1 MDIKSNKFEVLT
13 LSNDYEGVKIG
24 LEIHCQL
31 TALNTKMFCNCSSDY
46 RGNSP
51 NTLLCTVCTGLPGSL
66 PVLNKRALE
75 AAIKIGLALNC
86 KISSNS
92 NFFRKNYF
100 YPDSPKN
107 YQITQYDKA
116 GGIAIANNGHVE
128 TNLGGVRITRIQME
142 EDPGKLQYEGSITTS
157 SNTLIDYNR
166 AGISLVEIVTEPDI
180 VSPKHA
186 REFLNTIQSIVE
198 TIGECDSKLD
208 GSMRADANVSIS
220 DGRRVEVKN
229 ITSFKEVERALNFEI
244 TRQKTIQAASKM
256 ETRHWDDVRRVTV
269 TLRVKE
275 GEEGYRYFPDPDLPP
290 MVISDDYVD
299 EIRKSLPELPEMRL
313 KRFTEEIKLSE
324 EIARI
329 MIRNKIVADYFEE
342 TLSYDFNPKLLSGWI
357 ATDIMGYLNR
367 NNMEFTD
374 LPINAKVLASLSKS
388 VSDSKVNDSTA
399 KAILLKSLSSG
410 DAIEDLLK
418 SELADSVSSDDLPDI
433 IEKVISDNPKA
444 LEDAKNDPQAIHFLI
459 GQVMKATRGRA
470 NHSKVKELIEKQLN

>member
-1 MDIKSNKFEVLT
+1 MNKFEVLRM
-13 LSNDYEGVKIG
+13 SNVSNGVKIG

-46 RGNSP
+46 RGKSP
-51 NTLLCTVCTGLPGSL
+51 NTLLCAVCTGLPGAL

-75 AAIKIGLALNC
+75 SAIKIGLALNC

-116 GGIAIANNGHVE
+116 GGIAIANDGTVE
-128 TNLGGVRITRIQME
+128 TNLGKVRITRIQME

-198 TIGECDSKLD
+198 TIGECNSKLD

-220 DGRRVEVKN
+220 KGRRVEIKN
-229 ITSFKEVERALNFEI
+229 ISSFKEVERALNFEI

-275 GEEGYRYFPDPDLPP
+275 DEEGYRYFPDPDLPP
-290 MVISDDYVD
+290 MIISNDYID
-299 EIRKSLPELPEMRL
+299 ELRESLPELPD
-313 KRFTEEIKLSE
+313 KRFQRFTNDIKLSE
-324 EIARI
+324 EITRI
-329 MIRNKIVADYFEE
+329 LIRNKIVADYFEE
-342 TLSYDFNPKLLSGWI
+342 TLSYEFNPKLISGWI

-367 NNMEFTD
+367 NNIKFVD
-374 LPINAKVLASLSKS
+374 LPIKAKTLASLSKS
-388 VSDSKVNDSTA
+388 VSDSKINDSTA
-399 KAILLKSLSSG
+399 KAILLESLSSG
-410 DAIEDLLK
+410 VTIEDLLK
-418 SELADSVSSDDLPDI
+418 SEIDNSVSSDDLPTI
-433 IEKVISDNPKA
+433 IDQVLNDNSKA

-459 GQVMKATRGRA
+459 GQVMKATKGRA
-470 NHSKVKELIEKQLN
+470 NHEDVKNLIEKKLSE

>member
-1 MDIKSNKFEVLT
+1 MNKFEVLRM
-13 LSNDYEGVKIG
+13 SNVSIGVKIG

-46 RGNSP
+46 RGKSP
-51 NTLLCTVCTGLPGSL
+51 NTLLCAVCTGLPGAL

-116 GGIAIANNGHVE
+116 GGIAIANDGTVE
-128 TNLGGVRITRIQME
+128 TNLGKVRITRIQME

-198 TIGECDSKLD
+198 TIGECNSKLD

-220 DGRRVEVKN
+220 KGRRVEIKN
-229 ITSFKEVERALNFEI
+229 ISSFKEVERALNFEI

-275 GEEGYRYFPDPDLPP
+275 DEEGYRYFPDPDLPP
-290 MVISDDYVD
+290 MIISNDYID
-299 EIRKSLPELPEMRL
+299 ELRESLPELPD
-313 KRFTEEIKLSE
+313 KRFQRFINDIKLSE
-324 EIARI
+324 EITRI
-329 MIRNKIVADYFEE
+329 LIRNKIVADYFEE
-342 TLSYDFNPKLLSGWI
+342 TLSYEFNPKLISGWI

-367 NNMEFTD
+367 NNIKFVD
-374 LPINAKVLASLSKS
+374 LPIKAKTLASLSKS
-388 VSDSKVNDSTA
+388 VSDSKINDSTA
-399 KAILLKSLSSG
+399 KAILLESLSSG
-410 DAIEDLLK
+410 VTIEDLLK
-418 SELADSVSSDDLPDI
+418 SEIDNSVSSDDLPTI
-433 IEKVISDNPKA
+433 IDQVLNDNSKA

-459 GQVMKATRGRA
+459 GQVMKATKGRA
-470 NHSKVKELIEKQLN
+470 NHEDVKNLIEKKLFE

>member
-1 MDIKSNKFEVLT
+1 
-13 LSNDYEGVKIG
+13 LSSSTDGVKIG

-31 TALNTKMFCNCSSDY
+31 TSLNTKMFCNCSADY
-46 RGNSP
+46 RGKPP
-51 NTLLCTVCTGLPGSL
+51 NTLLCTVCAGLPGSL

-75 AAIKIGLALNC
+75 AAIKIGLAINC
-86 KISSNS
+86 KISNKS

-116 GGIAIANNGHVE
+116 GGIAIANEGYVE

-166 AGISLVEIVTEPDI
+166 AGISLVEIVTEPDL

-198 TIGECDSKLD
+198 AIGECDSKLD

-220 DGRRVEVKN
+220 NGRRVEVKN
-229 ITSFKEVERALNFEI
+229 ISSFKEVERALNFEI

-275 GEEGYRYFPDPDLPP
+275 DEEGYRYFPDPDLPP
-290 MVISDDYVD
+290 MDISNDYI
-299 EIRKSLPELPEMRL
+299 EQLKNLLPELPE
-313 KRFTEEIKLSE
+313 KRFIRFTNDIKLPG

-329 MIRNKIVADYFEE
+329 LIKNKVVADYFEE
-342 TLSYDFNPKLLSGWI
+342 SLKYENNPKLISSWI
-357 ATDIMGYLNR
+357 TTDIMGYLNR
-367 NNMEFTD
+367 NNINFID
-374 LPINAKVLASLSKS
+374 LSIDAKSLATLAKS
-388 VSDSKVNDSTA
+388 VSDSQINEYTA
-399 KAILLKSLSSG
+399 KSILLKSISSN
-410 DAIEDLLK
+410 DHIDDLLK
-418 SELADSVSSDDLPDI
+418 SEINNSVTFENLLEI
-433 IEKVISDNPKA
+433 IEKVLNDNSKA
-444 LEDAKNDPQAIHFLI
+444 VADVKNDPQAIHFLI
-459 GQVMKATRGRA
+459 GQVMKATHGRA
-470 NHSKVKELIEKQLN
+470 DHSKVKELIEKQLK

>member
-1 MDIKSNKFEVLT
+1 MNKFEVLRM
-13 LSNDYEGVKIG
+13 SNVSNGVKIG

-46 RGNSP
+46 RGKSP
-51 NTLLCTVCTGLPGSL
+51 NTLLCAVCTGLPGAL

-75 AAIKIGLALNC
+75 SAIKIGLALNC

-116 GGIAIANNGHVE
+116 GGIAIANDGTVE
-128 TNLGGVRITRIQME
+128 TNLGKVRITRIQME

-220 DGRRVEVKN
+220 KGRRVEIKN
-229 ITSFKEVERALNFEI
+229 ISSFKEVERALNFEI

-275 GEEGYRYFPDPDLPP
+275 DEEGYRYFPDPDLPP
-290 MVISDDYVD
+290 MIISNDYID
-299 EIRKSLPELPEMRL
+299 ELRESLPELPD
-313 KRFTEEIKLSE
+313 KRFQRFTNDIKLSE
-324 EIARI
+324 EITRI
-329 MIRNKIVADYFEE
+329 LIRNKIVADYFEE
-342 TLSYDFNPKLLSGWI
+342 TLSYEFNPKLISGWI

-367 NNMEFTD
+367 NNIKFVD
-374 LPINAKVLASLSKS
+374 LPIKAKTLASLSKS
-388 VSDSKVNDSTA
+388 VSDSKINDSTA
-399 KAILLKSLSSG
+399 KAILLESLSSG
-410 DAIEDLLK
+410 VTIEDLLK
-418 SELADSVSSDDLPDI
+418 SEIDNSVSSDDLPTI
-433 IEKVISDNPKA
+433 IDQVLNDNSKA

-459 GQVMKATRGRA
+459 GQVMKATKGRA
-470 NHSKVKELIEKQLN
+470 NHEDVKNLIEKKLSE

>member
-1 MDIKSNKFEVLT
+1 MNKFEVLRM
-13 LSNDYEGVKIG
+13 SNVFNGVKIG

-46 RGNSP
+46 RGKSP
-51 NTLLCTVCTGLPGSL
+51 NTLLCTVCTGLPGAL

-75 AAIKIGLALNC
+75 SAIKIGLALNC

-116 GGIAIANNGHVE
+116 GGIAIANDGTVE
-128 TNLGGVRITRIQME
+128 TNLGKVRITRIQRE

-220 DGRRVEVKN
+220 KGRRVEIKN
-229 ITSFKEVERALNFEI
+229 ISSFKEVERALNFEI
-244 TRQKTIQAASKM
+244 TRQKTIQAASEM

-275 GEEGYRYFPDPDLPP
+275 DEAGYRYFPDPDLPP
-290 MVISDDYVD
+290 MIISNDYID
-299 EIRKSLPELPEMRL
+299 ELRESLPELPD
-313 KRFTEEIKLSE
+313 KRFQRFINDIKLSE
-324 EIARI
+324 EITRI
-329 MIRNKIVADYFEE
+329 LIRNKIVADYFEE
-342 TLSYDFNPKLLSGWI
+342 TLSYEFNPKLISGWI

-367 NNMEFTD
+367 NNIKFVD
-374 LPINAKVLASLSKS
+374 LPIKAKTLASLSKS
-388 VSDSKVNDSTA
+388 VSNSKINDSTA
-399 KAILLKSLSSG
+399 KAILLESLSSG
-410 DAIEDLLK
+410 VTIEDLLK
-418 SELADSVSSDDLPDI
+418 SEIDNSVSSDDLPTI
-433 IEKVISDNPKA
+433 IDQVLNDNSKA

-459 GQVMKATRGRA
+459 GQVMKATKGRA
-470 NHSKVKELIEKQLN
+470 NHEDVKNLIEKKLFE

>member
-1 MDIKSNKFEVLT
+1 MP
-13 LSNDYEGVKIG
+13 
-24 LEIHCQL
+24 
-31 TALNTKMFCNCSSDY
+31 
-46 RGNSP
+46 P
-51 NTLLCTVCTGLPGSL
+51 NTLLCNICAGLPGSL

-75 AAIKIGLALNC
+75 AAIKIGLAINC
-86 KISSNS
+86 KISNKS

-116 GGIAIANNGHVE
+116 GGIAIANEGYVE

-208 GSMRADANVSIS
+208 GSMRADANVSIT

-229 ITSFKEVERALNFEI
+229 ISSFKEVERALNFEI

-275 GEEGYRYFPDPDLPP
+275 DEEGYRYFPDPDLPP
-290 MVISDDYVD
+290 MDISDDYI
-299 EIRKSLPELPEMRL
+299 EQLKNSLPELPE
-313 KRFTEEIKLSE
+313 KRFIRFTNDIKLPG

-329 MIRNKIVADYFEE
+329 LIKNKVVADYFEE
-342 TLSYDFNPKLLSGWI
+342 SLKYENNPKLISSWI

-367 NNMEFTD
+367 SNIDFKD
-374 LPINAKVLASLSKS
+374 LSIDAKSLAILAKS
-388 VSDSKVNDSTA
+388 VSDSQINQYTA
-399 KAILLKSLSSG
+399 KSILLKSISSNNHI
-410 DAIEDLLK
+410 DDLLK
-418 SELADSVSSDDLPDI
+418 SEIGNSGTSENLLEI
-433 IEKVISDNPKA
+433 IEKVLNDNSKA
-444 LEDAKNDPQAIHFLI
+444 VADVKNDPPAIHFLI
-459 GQVMKATRGRA
+459 GQVMKATHGRA
-470 NHSKVKELIEKQLN
+470 DHSKVKELIEKQLK

>member
-1 MDIKSNKFEVLT
+1 MSNV
-13 LSNDYEGVKIG
+13 SIGVKIG

-46 RGNSP
+46 RGKSP
-51 NTLLCTVCTGLPGSL
+51 NTLLCAVCTGLPGAL

-116 GGIAIANNGHVE
+116 GGIAIANDGTVE
-128 TNLGGVRITRIQME
+128 TNLGKVRITRIQME

-220 DGRRVEVKN
+220 KGRRVEIKN
-229 ITSFKEVERALNFEI
+229 ISSFKEVERALNFEI

-275 GEEGYRYFPDPDLPP
+275 DEEGYRYFPDPDLPP
-290 MVISDDYVD
+290 MIISNDYID
-299 EIRKSLPELPEMRL
+299 ELRESLPELPD
-313 KRFTEEIKLSE
+313 KRFQRFINDIKLSE
-324 EIARI
+324 EITRI
-329 MIRNKIVADYFEE
+329 LIRNKIVADYFEE
-342 TLSYDFNPKLLSGWI
+342 TLSYEFNPKLISGWI

-367 NNMEFTD
+367 NNIKFVD
-374 LPINAKVLASLSKS
+374 LPIKAKTLASLSKS
-388 VSDSKVNDSTA
+388 VSDSKINDSTA
-399 KAILLKSLSSG
+399 KAILLESLSSG
-410 DAIEDLLK
+410 VTIEDLLK
-418 SELADSVSSDDLPDI
+418 SEIDNSVSSDDLPTI
-433 IEKVISDNPKA
+433 IDQVLNDNSKA

-459 GQVMKATRGRA
+459 GQVMKATKGRA
-470 NHSKVKELIEKQLN
+470 NHEDVKNLIEKKLFE

>member
-1 MDIKSNKFEVLT
+1 MSSSTD
-13 LSNDYEGVKIG
+13 GVKIG

-31 TALNTKMFCNCSSDY
+31 TSLNTKMFCNCSADY
-46 RGNSP
+46 RGKPP
-51 NTLLCTVCTGLPGSL
+51 NTLLCTVCAGLPGSL

-75 AAIKIGLALNC
+75 AAIKIGLAINC
-86 KISSNS
+86 KISNKS

-116 GGIAIANNGHVE
+116 GGIAIANEGYVE

-166 AGISLVEIVTEPDI
+166 AGISLVEIVTEPDL

-198 TIGECDSKLD
+198 AIGECDSKLD

-220 DGRRVEVKN
+220 NGRRVEVKN
-229 ITSFKEVERALNFEI
+229 ISSFKEVERALNFEI

-275 GEEGYRYFPDPDLPP
+275 DEEGYRYFPDPDLPP
-290 MVISDDYVD
+290 MDISNDYI
-299 EIRKSLPELPEMRL
+299 EQLKNLLPELPE
-313 KRFTEEIKLSE
+313 KRFIRFTNDIKLPG

-329 MIRNKIVADYFEE
+329 LIKNKVVADYFEE
-342 TLSYDFNPKLLSGWI
+342 SLKYENNPKLISSWI
-357 ATDIMGYLNR
+357 TTDMMGYLNR
-367 NNMEFTD
+367 NNINFTD
-374 LPINAKVLASLSKS
+374 LSIDAKSLATLAKS
-388 VSDSKVNDSTA
+388 VSDSQINEYTA
-399 KAILLKSLSSG
+399 KSILLKSISSNNHI
-410 DAIEDLLK
+410 DDLLK
-418 SELADSVSSDDLPDI
+418 SEISNSGTSENLLEI
-433 IEKVISDNPKA
+433 IEKVLNDNSKA
-444 LEDAKNDPQAIHFLI
+444 VADVKNDPQAIHFLI
-459 GQVMKATRGRA
+459 GQVMKATHGRA
-470 NHSKVKELIEKQLN
+470 DHSKVKELIEKQLK

>member
-1 MDIKSNKFEVLT
+1 MSSSID
-13 LSNDYEGVKIG
+13 GVKIG

-31 TALNTKMFCNCSSDY
+31 TSLNTKMFCNCSADY
-46 RGNSP
+46 RGKPP
-51 NTLLCTVCTGLPGSL
+51 NTLLCTVCAGLPGSL

-75 AAIKIGLALNC
+75 AAIKIGLAINC
-86 KISSNS
+86 KISNKS

-116 GGIAIANNGHVE
+116 GGIAIANEGYVE

-142 EDPGKLQYEGSITTS
+142 EDPGKIQYEGSITTS

-166 AGISLVEIVTEPDI
+166 AGISLVEIVTEPDL

-198 TIGECDSKLD
+198 AIGECDSKLD

-220 DGRRVEVKN
+220 NGRRVEVKN
-229 ITSFKEVERALNFEI
+229 ISSFKEVERALNFEI

-275 GEEGYRYFPDPDLPP
+275 DEEGYRYFPDPDLPP
-290 MVISDDYVD
+290 MDISNDYI
-299 EIRKSLPELPEMRL
+299 EQLKNLLPELPE
-313 KRFTEEIKLSE
+313 KRFIRFTNDIKLPG

-329 MIRNKIVADYFEE
+329 LIKNKVVADYFEE
-342 TLSYDFNPKLLSGWI
+342 SLKYENNPKLISSWI
-357 ATDIMGYLNR
+357 TTDIMGYLNR
-367 NNMEFTD
+367 NNINFID
-374 LPINAKVLASLSKS
+374 LSIDAKSLATLAKS
-388 VSDSKVNDSTA
+388 VSDSQINEYTA
-399 KAILLKSLSSG
+399 KSILLKSISSN
-410 DAIEDLLK
+410 DHIDDLLK
-418 SELADSVSSDDLPDI
+418 SEISNSVTFENLLEI
-433 IEKVISDNPKA
+433 IEKVLNDNSKA
-444 LEDAKNDPQAIHFLI
+444 VADVKNDPQAIHFLI
-459 GQVMKATRGRA
+459 GQVMKATHGRA
-470 NHSKVKELIEKQLN
+470 DHSKVKELIEKQLK

>member
-1 MDIKSNKFEVLT
+1 MSSSTD
-13 LSNDYEGVKIG
+13 GVKIG

-31 TALNTKMFCNCSSDY
+31 TSLNTKMFCNCSADY
-46 RGNSP
+46 RGKPP
-51 NTLLCTVCTGLPGSL
+51 NTLLCTVCAGLPGSL

-75 AAIKIGLALNC
+75 AAIKIGLAINC
-86 KISSNS
+86 KISNKS

-116 GGIAIANNGHVE
+116 GGIAIANEGYVE

-166 AGISLVEIVTEPDI
+166 AGISLVEIVTEPDL

-198 TIGECDSKLD
+198 AIGECDSKLD

-220 DGRRVEVKN
+220 NGRRVEVKN
-229 ITSFKEVERALNFEI
+229 ISSFKEVERALNFEI

-275 GEEGYRYFPDPDLPP
+275 DEEGYRYFPDPDLPP
-290 MVISDDYVD
+290 MDISNDYI
-299 EIRKSLPELPEMRL
+299 EQLKNLLPELPE
-313 KRFTEEIKLSE
+313 KRFIRFTNDIKLPG

-329 MIRNKIVADYFEE
+329 LIKNKVVADYFEE
-342 TLSYDFNPKLLSGWI
+342 SLKYENNPKLISSWI
-357 ATDIMGYLNR
+357 TTDIMGYLNR
-367 NNMEFTD
+367 NNINFID
-374 LPINAKVLASLSKS
+374 LSIDAKSLATLAKS
-388 VSDSKVNDSTA
+388 VSDSQINEYTA
-399 KAILLKSLSSG
+399 KSILLKSISSN
-410 DAIEDLLK
+410 DHIDDLLK
-418 SELADSVSSDDLPDI
+418 SEISNSVTFENLLEI
-433 IEKVISDNPKA
+433 IEKVLNDNSKA
-444 LEDAKNDPQAIHFLI
+444 VADVKNDPQAIHFLI
-459 GQVMKATRGRA
+459 GQVMKATHGRA
-470 NHSKVKELIEKQLN
+470 DHSKVKELVEKQLK

>member
-1 MDIKSNKFEVLT
+1 MSSSID
-13 LSNDYEGVKIG
+13 GVKIG

-31 TALNTKMFCNCSSDY
+31 TSLNTKMFCNCSADY
-46 RGNSP
+46 RGKPP
-51 NTLLCTVCTGLPGSL
+51 NTLLCTVCAGLPGSL

-75 AAIKIGLALNC
+75 AAIKIGLAINC
-86 KISSNS
+86 KISNKS

-116 GGIAIANNGHVE
+116 GGIAIANEGYVE

-166 AGISLVEIVTEPDI
+166 AGISLVDIVTEPDL

-198 TIGECDSKLD
+198 AIGECDSKLD

-220 DGRRVEVKN
+220 NGRRVEVKN
-229 ITSFKEVERALNFEI
+229 ISSFKEVERALNFEI

-275 GEEGYRYFPDPDLPP
+275 DEEGYRYFPDPDLPP
-290 MVISDDYVD
+290 MDISNDYI
-299 EIRKSLPELPEMRL
+299 EQLKNLLPELPE
-313 KRFTEEIKLSE
+313 KRFIRFTNDIKLPG

-329 MIRNKIVADYFEE
+329 LIKNKVVADYFEE
-342 TLSYDFNPKLLSGWI
+342 SLKYENNPKLISSWI
-357 ATDIMGYLNR
+357 TTDIMGYLNR
-367 NNMEFTD
+367 NNINFID
-374 LPINAKVLASLSKS
+374 LSIDAKSLATLAKS
-388 VSDSKVNDSTA
+388 VSDSQINEYTA
-399 KAILLKSLSSG
+399 KSILLKSISSN
-410 DAIEDLLK
+410 DHIDDLLK
-418 SELADSVSSDDLPDI
+418 SEISNSVTFENLLEI
-433 IEKVISDNPKA
+433 IEKVLNDNSKA
-444 LEDAKNDPQAIHFLI
+444 VADVKNDPQAIHFLI
-459 GQVMKATRGRA
+459 GQVMKATHGRA
-470 NHSKVKELIEKQLN
+470 DHSKVKELIEKQLK

>member
-1 MDIKSNKFEVLT
+1 MSSSTD
-13 LSNDYEGVKIG
+13 GVKIG

-31 TALNTKMFCNCSSDY
+31 TSLNTKMFCNCSADY
-46 RGNSP
+46 RGKPP
-51 NTLLCTVCTGLPGSL
+51 NTLLCNVCAGLPGSL

-75 AAIKIGLALNC
+75 AAIKIGLAINC
-86 KISSNS
+86 KISNKS

-116 GGIAIANNGHVE
+116 GGIAIANEGYVE

-198 TIGECDSKLD
+198 AIGECDSKLD

-220 DGRRVEVKN
+220 NGRRVEVKN
-229 ITSFKEVERALNFEI
+229 ISSFKEVERALNFEI

-275 GEEGYRYFPDPDLPP
+275 DEEGYRYFPDPDLPP
-290 MVISDDYVD
+290 MDISNDYI
-299 EIRKSLPELPEMRL
+299 EQLKNSLPELPE
-313 KRFTEEIKLSE
+313 KRFIRFTNDIKLPG

-329 MIRNKIVADYFEE
+329 LIKNKVVADYFEE
-342 TLSYDFNPKLLSGWI
+342 SLKYENNPKLISSWI

-367 NNMEFTD
+367 NNINFID
-374 LPINAKVLASLSKS
+374 LSIDAKSLATLAKS
-388 VSDSKVNDSTA
+388 VSDSQINEYTA
-399 KAILLKSLSSG
+399 KSILLKSISSNEHI
-410 DAIEDLLK
+410 DDLLK
-418 SELADSVSSDDLPDI
+418 SEISHSVTSENLLEI
-433 IEKVISDNPKA
+433 IEKVLNDNSKA
-444 LEDAKNDPQAIHFLI
+444 VADVKNDPQAIHFLI
-459 GQVMKATRGRA
+459 GQVMKATHGRA
-470 NHSKVKELIEKQLN
+470 DHSKVKELIEKQLK

>member
-1 MDIKSNKFEVLT
+1 MSNV
-13 LSNDYEGVKIG
+13 SIGVKIG

-46 RGNSP
+46 RGKSP
-51 NTLLCTVCTGLPGSL
+51 NTLLCAVCTGLPGAL

-75 AAIKIGLALNC
+75 SAIKIGLALNC

-116 GGIAIANNGHVE
+116 GGIAIANDGTVE
-128 TNLGGVRITRIQME
+128 TNLGKVRITRIQME

-220 DGRRVEVKN
+220 KGRRVEIKN
-229 ITSFKEVERALNFEI
+229 ISSFKEVERALNFEI

-275 GEEGYRYFPDPDLPP
+275 DEEGYRYFPDPDIPP
-290 MVISDDYVD
+290 MIIYID
-299 EIRKSLPELPEMRL
+299 ELRESLPELPD
-313 KRFTEEIKLSE
+313 KRFQRFINDIKLSE
-324 EIARI
+324 EITRI
-329 MIRNKIVADYFEE
+329 LIRNKIVADYFEE
-342 TLSYDFNPKLLSGWI
+342 TLSYEFNPKLISGWI

-367 NNMEFTD
+367 NNIKFVD
-374 LPINAKVLASLSKS
+374 LPIKAKTLASLSKS
-388 VSDSKVNDSTA
+388 VSNSKINDSTA
-399 KAILLKSLSSG
+399 KAILLESLSSG
-410 DAIEDLLK
+410 VTIEDLLK
-418 SELADSVSSDDLPDI
+418 SEIDNSVSSDDLPTI
-433 IEKVISDNPKA
+433 IDQVLNDNSKA

-459 GQVMKATRGRA
+459 GQVMKATKGRA
-470 NHSKVKELIEKQLN
+470 NHEDVKNLIEKKLFE

>member
-1 MDIKSNKFEVLT
+1 MNKFEVLRM
-13 LSNDYEGVKIG
+13 SNVSIGVKIG

-46 RGNSP
+46 RGKSP
-51 NTLLCTVCTGLPGSL
+51 NTLLCAVCTGLPGAL

-116 GGIAIANNGHVE
+116 GGIAIANGGTVE
-128 TNLGGVRITRIQME
+128 TNLGKVRITRIQME

-220 DGRRVEVKN
+220 KGRRVEIKN
-229 ITSFKEVERALNFEI
+229 ISSFKEVERALNFEI

-275 GEEGYRYFPDPDLPP
+275 DEEGYRYFPDPDLPP
-290 MVISDDYVD
+290 MIISNDYID
-299 EIRKSLPELPEMRL
+299 ELRESLPELPD
-313 KRFTEEIKLSE
+313 KRFQRFINDIKLSE
-324 EIARI
+324 EITRI
-329 MIRNKIVADYFEE
+329 LIRNKIVADYFEE
-342 TLSYDFNPKLLSGWI
+342 TLSYEFNPKLISGWI

-367 NNMEFTD
+367 NNIKFVD
-374 LPINAKVLASLSKS
+374 LPIKAKTLASLSKS
-388 VSDSKVNDSTA
+388 VSDSKINDSTA
-399 KAILLKSLSSG
+399 KAILLESLSSG
-410 DAIEDLLK
+410 VTIEDLLK
-418 SELADSVSSDDLPDI
+418 SEIDNSVSSDDLPTI
-433 IEKVISDNPKA
+433 IDQVLNDNSKA

-459 GQVMKATRGRA
+459 GQVMKATKGRA
-470 NHSKVKELIEKQLN
+470 NHEDVKNLIEKKLFE

>member
-1 MDIKSNKFEVLT
+1 MSSSTD
-13 LSNDYEGVKIG
+13 GVKIG

-31 TALNTKMFCNCSSDY
+31 TSLNTKMFCNCSADY
-46 RGNSP
+46 RGKPP
-51 NTLLCTVCTGLPGSL
+51 NTLLCTVCAGLPGSL

-75 AAIKIGLALNC
+75 AAIKIGLAINC
-86 KISSNS
+86 KISNKS

-116 GGIAIANNGHVE
+116 GGIAIANEGYVE

-166 AGISLVEIVTEPDI
+166 AGISLVEIVTEPDL

-198 TIGECDSKLD
+198 AIGECDSKLD

-220 DGRRVEVKN
+220 NGRRVEVKN
-229 ITSFKEVERALNFEI
+229 ISSFKEVERALNFEI

-275 GEEGYRYFPDPDLPP
+275 DEEGYRYFPDPDLPP
-290 MVISDDYVD
+290 MDISNDYI
-299 EIRKSLPELPEMRL
+299 EQLKNLLPELPE
-313 KRFTEEIKLSE
+313 KRFIRFTNDIKLPG

-329 MIRNKIVADYFEE
+329 LIKNKVVADYFEE
-342 TLSYDFNPKLLSGWI
+342 SLKYENNPKLISSWI
-357 ATDIMGYLNR
+357 TTDIMGYLNR
-367 NNMEFTD
+367 NNINFID
-374 LPINAKVLASLSKS
+374 LSIDAKSLATLAKS
-388 VSDSKVNDSTA
+388 VSDSQINEYTA
-399 KAILLKSLSSG
+399 KSILLKSISSN
-410 DAIEDLLK
+410 DHIDDLLK
-418 SELADSVSSDDLPDI
+418 SEINNSVTFENLLEI
-433 IEKVISDNPKA
+433 IEKVLNDNSKA
-444 LEDAKNDPQAIHFLI
+444 VADVKNDPQAIHFLI
-459 GQVMKATRGRA
+459 GQVMKATHGRA
-470 NHSKVKELIEKQLN
+470 DHSKVKELIEKQLK

>member
-1 MDIKSNKFEVLT
+1 
-13 LSNDYEGVKIG
+13 
-24 LEIHCQL
+24 
-31 TALNTKMFCNCSSDY
+31 MFCNCSSDY
-46 RGNSP
+46 RGKSP

-86 KISSNS
+86 KISSSS

-116 GGIAIANNGHVE
+116 GGVAIANNGHIE

-220 DGRRVEVKN
+220 DG
-229 ITSFKEVERALNFEI
+229 
-244 TRQKTIQAASKM
+244 
-256 ETRHWDDVRRVTV
+256 
-269 TLRVKE
+269 
-275 GEEGYRYFPDPDLPP
+275 
-290 MVISDDYVD
+290 
-299 EIRKSLPELPEMRL
+299 
-313 KRFTEEIKLSE
+313 
-324 EIARI
+324 
-329 MIRNKIVADYFEE
+329 
-342 TLSYDFNPKLLSGWI
+342 
-357 ATDIMGYLNR
+357 
-367 NNMEFTD
+367 
-374 LPINAKVLASLSKS
+374 
-388 VSDSKVNDSTA
+388 
-399 KAILLKSLSSG
+399 
-410 DAIEDLLK
+410 
-418 SELADSVSSDDLPDI
+418 
-433 IEKVISDNPKA
+433 
-444 LEDAKNDPQAIHFLI
+444 
-459 GQVMKATRGRA
+459 
-470 NHSKVKELIEKQLN
+470 

>member
-1 MDIKSNKFEVLT
+1 MNKFEVLRM
-13 LSNDYEGVKIG
+13 SNVSIGVKIG

-46 RGNSP
+46 RGKSP
-51 NTLLCTVCTGLPGSL
+51 NTLLCAVCTGLPGAL

-116 GGIAIANNGHVE
+116 GGIAIANDGTVE
-128 TNLGGVRITRIQME
+128 TNLGKVRITRIQME

-220 DGRRVEVKN
+220 KGRRVEIKN
-229 ITSFKEVERALNFEI
+229 ISSFKEVERALNFEI

-275 GEEGYRYFPDPDLPP
+275 DEEGYRYFPDPDLPP
-290 MVISDDYVD
+290 MIISNDYID
-299 EIRKSLPELPEMRL
+299 ELRESLPELPD
-313 KRFTEEIKLSE
+313 KRFQRFTNDIKLSE
-324 EIARI
+324 EITRI
-329 MIRNKIVADYFEE
+329 LIRNKIVADYFEE
-342 TLSYDFNPKLLSGWI
+342 TLSYEFNPKLISGWI

-367 NNMEFTD
+367 NNIKFVD
-374 LPINAKVLASLSKS
+374 LPIKAKTLASLSKS
-388 VSDSKVNDSTA
+388 VSDSKINDSTA
-399 KAILLKSLSSG
+399 KAILLESLSSG
-410 DAIEDLLK
+410 VTIEDLLK
-418 SELADSVSSDDLPDI
+418 SEIDNSVSSDDLPTI
-433 IEKVISDNPKA
+433 IDQVLNDNSKA

-459 GQVMKATRGRA
+459 GQVMKATKGRA
-470 NHSKVKELIEKQLN
+470 NHEDVKNLIEKKLSE

>member
-1 MDIKSNKFEVLT
+1 MSNV
-13 LSNDYEGVKIG
+13 SNGVKIG

-46 RGNSP
+46 RGKSP
-51 NTLLCTVCTGLPGSL
+51 NTLLCAVCTGLPGAL

-75 AAIKIGLALNC
+75 SAIKIGLALNC

-116 GGIAIANNGHVE
+116 GGIAIANDGTVE
-128 TNLGGVRITRIQME
+128 TNLGKVRITRIQME

-220 DGRRVEVKN
+220 KGRRVEIKN
-229 ITSFKEVERALNFEI
+229 ISSFKEVERALNFEI

-275 GEEGYRYFPDPDLPP
+275 DEEGYRYFPDPDLPP
-290 MVISDDYVD
+290 MIISNDYID
-299 EIRKSLPELPEMRL
+299 ELRESLPELPD
-313 KRFTEEIKLSE
+313 KRFQRFINDIKLSE
-324 EIARI
+324 EITRI
-329 MIRNKIVADYFEE
+329 LIRNKIVADYFEE
-342 TLSYDFNPKLLSGWI
+342 TLSYEFNPKLISGWI

-367 NNMEFTD
+367 NNIKFVD
-374 LPINAKVLASLSKS
+374 LPIKAKTLASLSKS
-388 VSDSKVNDSTA
+388 VSDSKINDSTA
-399 KAILLKSLSSG
+399 KAILLESLSSG
-410 DAIEDLLK
+410 VTIEDLLK
-418 SELADSVSSDDLPDI
+418 SEIDNSVSSDDLPTI
-433 IEKVISDNPKA
+433 IDQVLNDNSKA

-459 GQVMKATRGRA
+459 GQVMKATKGRA
-470 NHSKVKELIEKQLN
+470 NHEDVKNLIEKKLFE

>member
-1 MDIKSNKFEVLT
+1 MSNV
-13 LSNDYEGVKIG
+13 SIGVKIG

-46 RGNSP
+46 RGKSP
-51 NTLLCTVCTGLPGSL
+51 NTLLCAVCTGLPGAL

-75 AAIKIGLALNC
+75 SAIKIGLALNC

-116 GGIAIANNGHVE
+116 GGIAIANDGTVE
-128 TNLGGVRITRIQME
+128 TNLGKVRITRIQME

-220 DGRRVEVKN
+220 KGRRVEIKN
-229 ITSFKEVERALNFEI
+229 ISSFKEVERALNFEI

-275 GEEGYRYFPDPDLPP
+275 DEEGYRYFPDPDLPP
-290 MVISDDYVD
+290 MIISNDYID
-299 EIRKSLPELPEMRL
+299 ELRESLPELPD
-313 KRFTEEIKLSE
+313 KRFQRFINDIKLSE
-324 EIARI
+324 EITRI
-329 MIRNKIVADYFEE
+329 LIRNKIVADYFEE
-342 TLSYDFNPKLLSGWI
+342 TLSYEFNPKLISGWI

-367 NNMEFTD
+367 NNIKFVD
-374 LPINAKVLASLSKS
+374 LPIKAKTLASLSKS
-388 VSDSKVNDSTA
+388 VSDSKINDSTA
-399 KAILLKSLSSG
+399 KAILLESLSSG
-410 DAIEDLLK
+410 VTIEDLLK
-418 SELADSVSSDDLPDI
+418 SEIDNSVSSDDLPTI
-433 IEKVISDNPKA
+433 IDQVLNDNSKA

-459 GQVMKATRGRA
+459 GQVMKATKGRA
-470 NHSKVKELIEKQLN
+470 NHEDVKNLIEKKLFE

>member
-1 MDIKSNKFEVLT
+1 MSSSTD
-13 LSNDYEGVKIG
+13 GVKIG

-31 TALNTKMFCNCSSDY
+31 TSLNTKMFCNCSADY
-46 RGNSP
+46 RGKPP
-51 NTLLCTVCTGLPGSL
+51 NTLLCTVCAGLPGSL

-75 AAIKIGLALNC
+75 AAIKIGLAINC
-86 KISSNS
+86 KISNKS

-116 GGIAIANNGHVE
+116 GGIAIANEGYVE

-166 AGISLVEIVTEPDI
+166 AGISLVEIVTEPDL

-198 TIGECDSKLD
+198 AIGECDRKLD

-220 DGRRVEVKN
+220 NGRRVEVKN
-229 ITSFKEVERALNFEI
+229 ISSFKEVERALNFEI

-275 GEEGYRYFPDPDLPP
+275 DEEGYRYFPDPDLPP
-290 MVISDDYVD
+290 MDISNDYI
-299 EIRKSLPELPEMRL
+299 EQLKNLLPELPE
-313 KRFTEEIKLSE
+313 KRFIRFTNDIKLPG

-329 MIRNKIVADYFEE
+329 LIKNKVVADYFEE
-342 TLSYDFNPKLLSGWI
+342 SLKYENNPKLISSWI
-357 ATDIMGYLNR
+357 TTDIMGYLNR
-367 NNMEFTD
+367 NNINFID
-374 LPINAKVLASLSKS
+374 LSIDAKSLATLAKS
-388 VSDSKVNDSTA
+388 VSDSQINEYTA
-399 KAILLKSLSSG
+399 KSILLKSISSN
-410 DAIEDLLK
+410 DHIDDLLK
-418 SELADSVSSDDLPDI
+418 SEISNSVTFENLLEI
-433 IEKVISDNPKA
+433 IEKVLNDNSKA
-444 LEDAKNDPQAIHFLI
+444 VADVKNDPQAIHFLI
-459 GQVMKATRGRA
+459 GQVMKATHGRA
-470 NHSKVKELIEKQLN
+470 DHSKVKELIEKQLK

>member
-1 MDIKSNKFEVLT
+1 MSSSTD
-13 LSNDYEGVKIG
+13 GVKIG

-31 TALNTKMFCNCSSDY
+31 TSLNTKMFCNCSADY
-46 RGNSP
+46 RGKPP
-51 NTLLCTVCTGLPGSL
+51 NTLLCTVCAGLPGSL

-75 AAIKIGLALNC
+75 AAIKIGLAINC
-86 KISSNS
+86 KISNKS

-116 GGIAIANNGHVE
+116 GGIAIANEGYVE

-166 AGISLVEIVTEPDI
+166 AGISLVEIVTEPDL

-198 TIGECDSKLD
+198 AIGECDSKLD

-220 DGRRVEVKN
+220 NGRRVEVKN
-229 ITSFKEVERALNFEI
+229 ISSFKEVERALNFEI

-275 GEEGYRYFPDPDLPP
+275 DEEGYRYFPDPDLPP
-290 MVISDDYVD
+290 MDISNDYI
-299 EIRKSLPELPEMRL
+299 EQLKNLLPELPE
-313 KRFTEEIKLSE
+313 KRFIRFTNDIKLPG

-329 MIRNKIVADYFEE
+329 LIKNKVVADYFEE
-342 TLSYDFNPKLLSGWI
+342 SLKYENNPKLISSWI
-357 ATDIMGYLNR
+357 TTDIMGYLNR
-367 NNMEFTD
+367 NNINFID
-374 LPINAKVLASLSKS
+374 LSIDVKSLATLAKS
-388 VSDSKVNDSTA
+388 VSDSQINEYTA
-399 KAILLKSLSSG
+399 KSILLKSISSN
-410 DAIEDLLK
+410 DHIDDLLK
-418 SELADSVSSDDLPDI
+418 SEINNSVTFENLLEI
-433 IEKVISDNPKA
+433 IEKVLNDNSKA
-444 LEDAKNDPQAIHFLI
+444 VADVKNDPQAIHFLI
-459 GQVMKATRGRA
+459 GQVMKATHGRA
-470 NHSKVKELIEKQLN
+470 DHSKVKELIEKQLK

>member
-1 MDIKSNKFEVLT
+1 MSSSTD
-13 LSNDYEGVKIG
+13 GVKIG

-31 TALNTKMFCNCSSDY
+31 TSLNTKMFCNCSADY
-46 RGNSP
+46 RGKPP
-51 NTLLCTVCTGLPGSL
+51 NTLLCTVCAGLPGSL

-75 AAIKIGLALNC
+75 AAIKIGLAINC
-86 KISSNS
+86 KISNKS

-116 GGIAIANNGHVE
+116 GGIAIANEGYVE

-166 AGISLVEIVTEPDI
+166 AGISLVEIVTEPDL

-198 TIGECDSKLD
+198 AIGECDSKLD

-220 DGRRVEVKN
+220 NGRRVEVKN
-229 ITSFKEVERALNFEI
+229 ISSFKEVERALNFEI

-275 GEEGYRYFPDPDLPP
+275 DEEGYRYFPDPDLPP
-290 MVISDDYVD
+290 MDISNDYI
-299 EIRKSLPELPEMRL
+299 EQLKNLLPELPE
-313 KRFTEEIKLSE
+313 KRFIRFTNDIKLPG

-329 MIRNKIVADYFEE
+329 LIKNKVVADYFEE
-342 TLSYDFNPKLLSGWI
+342 SLKYENNPKLISSWI
-357 ATDIMGYLNR
+357 TTDIMGYLNR
-367 NNMEFTD
+367 NNINFID
-374 LPINAKVLASLSKS
+374 LSIDAKSLATLAKS
-388 VSDSKVNDSTA
+388 VSDSQINEYTA
-399 KAILLKSLSSG
+399 KSILLKSISSN
-410 DAIEDLLK
+410 DHIDDLLK
-418 SELADSVSSDDLPDI
+418 SEISNSVTFENLLEI
-433 IEKVISDNPKA
+433 IEKVLNDNSKA
-444 LEDAKNDPQAIHFLI
+444 VADVKNDPQAIHFLI
-459 GQVMKATRGRA
+459 GQVMKATHGRA
-470 NHSKVKELIEKQLN
+470 DHSKVKELIEK

>member
-1 MDIKSNKFEVLT
+1 
-13 LSNDYEGVKIG
+13 LSSSIDGVKIG

-31 TALNTKMFCNCSSDY
+31 TSLNTKMFCNCSADY
-46 RGNSP
+46 RGKPP
-51 NTLLCTVCTGLPGSL
+51 NTLLCTVCAGLPGSL

-75 AAIKIGLALNC
+75 AAIKIGLAINC
-86 KISSNS
+86 KISNKS

-116 GGIAIANNGHVE
+116 GGIAIANEGYVE

-166 AGISLVEIVTEPDI
+166 AGISLVEIVTEPDL

-198 TIGECDSKLD
+198 AIGECDSKLD

-220 DGRRVEVKN
+220 NGRRVEVKN
-229 ITSFKEVERALNFEI
+229 ISSFKEVERALNFEI

-275 GEEGYRYFPDPDLPP
+275 DEEGYRYFPDPDLPP
-290 MVISDDYVD
+290 MDISNDYI
-299 EIRKSLPELPEMRL
+299 EQLKNLLPELPE
-313 KRFTEEIKLSE
+313 KRFIRFTNDIKLPG

-329 MIRNKIVADYFEE
+329 LIKNKVVADYFEE
-342 TLSYDFNPKLLSGWI
+342 SLKYENNPKLISSWI
-357 ATDIMGYLNR
+357 TTDIMGYLNR
-367 NNMEFTD
+367 NNINFID
-374 LPINAKVLASLSKS
+374 LSIDAKSLATLAKS
-388 VSDSKVNDSTA
+388 VSDSQINEYTA
-399 KAILLKSLSSG
+399 KSILLKSISSN
-410 DAIEDLLK
+410 DHIDDLLK
-418 SELADSVSSDDLPDI
+418 SEISNSVTFENLLEI
-433 IEKVISDNPKA
+433 IEKVLNDNSKA
-444 LEDAKNDPQAIHFLI
+444 VADVKNDPQAIHFLI
-459 GQVMKATRGRA
+459 GQVMKTTHGRA
-470 NHSKVKELIEKQLN
+470 DHSKVKELIEKQLK

>member
-1 MDIKSNKFEVLT
+1 MNKFEVLRM
-13 LSNDYEGVKIG
+13 SNVSIGVKIG

-46 RGNSP
+46 RGKSP
-51 NTLLCTVCTGLPGSL
+51 NTLLCAVCTGLPGAL

-75 AAIKIGLALNC
+75 SAIKIGLALNC

-116 GGIAIANNGHVE
+116 GGIAIANDGTVE
-128 TNLGGVRITRIQME
+128 TNLGKVRITRIQME

-220 DGRRVEVKN
+220 KGRRVEIKN
-229 ITSFKEVERALNFEI
+229 ISSFKEVERALNFEI

-275 GEEGYRYFPDPDLPP
+275 DEEGYRYFPDPDLPP
-290 MVISDDYVD
+290 MIISNDYID
-299 EIRKSLPELPEMRL
+299 ELRESLPELPD
-313 KRFTEEIKLSE
+313 KRFQRFINDIKLSE
-324 EIARI
+324 EITRI
-329 MIRNKIVADYFEE
+329 LIRNKIVADYFEE
-342 TLSYDFNPKLLSGWI
+342 TLSYEFNPKLISGWI

-367 NNMEFTD
+367 NNIKFVD
-374 LPINAKVLASLSKS
+374 LPIKAKTLASLSKS
-388 VSDSKVNDSTA
+388 VSDSKINDSTA
-399 KAILLKSLSSG
+399 KAILLESLSSG
-410 DAIEDLLK
+410 VTIEDLLK
-418 SELADSVSSDDLPDI
+418 SEIDNSVSSDDLPTI
-433 IEKVISDNPKA
+433 IDQVLNDNSKA

-459 GQVMKATRGRA
+459 GQVMKATKGRA
-470 NHSKVKELIEKQLN
+470 NHEDVKNLIEKKLFE

>member
-1 MDIKSNKFEVLT
+1 MNKFEVLRM
-13 LSNDYEGVKIG
+13 SNVSIGVKIG

-46 RGNSP
+46 RGKSP
-51 NTLLCTVCTGLPGSL
+51 NTLLCAVCTGLPGAL

-75 AAIKIGLALNC
+75 SAIKIGLALNC

-116 GGIAIANNGHVE
+116 GGIAIANDGTVE
-128 TNLGGVRITRIQME
+128 TNLGKVRITRIQME

-220 DGRRVEVKN
+220 KGRRVEIKN
-229 ITSFKEVERALNFEI
+229 ISSFKEVERALNFEI

-275 GEEGYRYFPDPDLPP
+275 DEEGYRYFPDPDLPP
-290 MVISDDYVD
+290 MVISNDYID
-299 EIRKSLPELPEMRL
+299 ELPESLPELPD
-313 KRFTEEIKLSE
+313 KRFQRFINDIKLSE
-324 EIARI
+324 EITRI
-329 MIRNKIVADYFEE
+329 LIRNKIVADYFEE
-342 TLSYDFNPKLLSGWI
+342 TLSYEFNPKLISGWI

-367 NNMEFTD
+367 NNIKFVD
-374 LPINAKVLASLSKS
+374 LPIKAKTLASLSKS
-388 VSDSKVNDSTA
+388 VSDSKINDSTA
-399 KAILLKSLSSG
+399 KAILLESLSSG
-410 DAIEDLLK
+410 VTIEDLLK
-418 SELADSVSSDDLPDI
+418 SEIDNSVSSDDLPTI
-433 IEKVISDNPKA
+433 IDQVLNDNSKA

-459 GQVMKATRGRA
+459 GQVMKATKGRA
-470 NHSKVKELIEKQLN
+470 NHEDVKNLIEKKLFE

>member
-1 MDIKSNKFEVLT
+1 MSSSTD
-13 LSNDYEGVKIG
+13 GVKIG

-31 TALNTKMFCNCSSDY
+31 TSLNTKMFCNCSADY
-46 RGNSP
+46 RGKPP
-51 NTLLCTVCTGLPGSL
+51 NTLLCTVCAGLPGSL

-75 AAIKIGLALNC
+75 AAIKIGLAINC
-86 KISSNS
+86 KISNKS

-116 GGIAIANNGHVE
+116 GGIAIANEGYVE

-166 AGISLVEIVTEPDI
+166 AGISLVEIVTEPDL

-198 TIGECDSKLD
+198 AIGECDSKLD

-220 DGRRVEVKN
+220 NGRRVEVKN
-229 ITSFKEVERALNFEI
+229 ISSFKEVERALNFEI

-275 GEEGYRYFPDPDLPP
+275 DEEGYRYFPDPDLPP
-290 MVISDDYVD
+290 MDISDDYI
-299 EIRKSLPELPEMRL
+299 EQIKNSLPELPE
-313 KRFTEEIKLSE
+313 KRFIRFTNDIKLPG

-329 MIRNKIVADYFEE
+329 LIKNKVVADYFEE
-342 TLSYDFNPKLLSGWI
+342 SLKYENNPKLISSWI
-357 ATDIMGYLNR
+357 TTDIMGYLNR
-367 NNMEFTD
+367 NNINFID
-374 LPINAKVLASLSKS
+374 LSIDAKSLATLAKS
-388 VSDSKVNDSTA
+388 VSDSQINEYTA
-399 KAILLKSLSSG
+399 KSILLKSISSN
-410 DAIEDLLK
+410 DHIDDLLK
-418 SELADSVSSDDLPDI
+418 SEISNSVTFENLLEI
-433 IEKVISDNPKA
+433 IEKVLNDNSKA
-444 LEDAKNDPQAIHFLI
+444 VADVKNDSQAIHFLI
-459 GQVMKATRGRA
+459 GQVMKATHGRA
-470 NHSKVKELIEKQLN
+470 DHSKVKELIEKQLK

>member
-1 MDIKSNKFEVLT
+1 
-13 LSNDYEGVKIG
+13 LSSSTDGVKIG

-31 TALNTKMFCNCSSDY
+31 TSLNTKMFCNCSADY
-46 RGNSP
+46 RGKPP
-51 NTLLCTVCTGLPGSL
+51 NTLLCTVCAGLPGSL

-75 AAIKIGLALNC
+75 AAIKIGLAINC
-86 KISSNS
+86 KISNKS

-116 GGIAIANNGHVE
+116 GGIAIANEGYVE

-166 AGISLVEIVTEPDI
+166 AGISLVEIVTEPDL

-198 TIGECDSKLD
+198 AIGECDSKLD

-220 DGRRVEVKN
+220 NGRRVEVKN
-229 ITSFKEVERALNFEI
+229 ISSFKEVERALNFEI

-275 GEEGYRYFPDPDLPP
+275 DEEGYRYFPDPDLPP
-290 MVISDDYVD
+290 MDISNDYI
-299 EIRKSLPELPEMRL
+299 EQLKNLLPELPE
-313 KRFTEEIKLSE
+313 KRFIRFTNDIKLPG

-329 MIRNKIVADYFEE
+329 LIKNKVVADYFEE
-342 TLSYDFNPKLLSGWI
+342 SLKYENNPKLISSWI
-357 ATDIMGYLNR
+357 TTDIMGYLNR
-367 NNMEFTD
+367 NNINFID
-374 LPINAKVLASLSKS
+374 LSIDAKSLATLAKS
-388 VSDSKVNDSTA
+388 VSDSQINEYTA
-399 KAILLKSLSSG
+399 KSILLKSISSN
-410 DAIEDLLK
+410 DHIDDLLK
-418 SELADSVSSDDLPDI
+418 SEISNSVTFENLLEI
-433 IEKVISDNPKA
+433 IEKVLNDNSKA
-444 LEDAKNDPQAIHFLI
+444 VADVKNDPQAIHFLI
-459 GQVMKATRGRA
+459 GQVMKATHGRA
-470 NHSKVKELIEKQLN
+470 DHSKVKELIEKQLK

>member
-1 MDIKSNKFEVLT
+1 
-13 LSNDYEGVKIG
+13 LSSSIDGVKIG

-31 TALNTKMFCNCSSDY
+31 TSLNTKMFCNCSADY
-46 RGNSP
+46 RGKPP
-51 NTLLCTVCTGLPGSL
+51 NTLLCTVCAGLPGSL

-75 AAIKIGLALNC
+75 AAIKIGLAINC
-86 KISSNS
+86 KISNKS

-116 GGIAIANNGHVE
+116 GGIAIANEGYVE

-166 AGISLVEIVTEPDI
+166 AGISLVEIVTEPDL

-198 TIGECDSKLD
+198 AIGECDSKLD

-220 DGRRVEVKN
+220 NGRRVEVKN
-229 ITSFKEVERALNFEI
+229 ISSFKEVERALNFEI

-275 GEEGYRYFPDPDLPP
+275 DEEGYRYFPDPDLPP
-290 MVISDDYVD
+290 MDISNDYI
-299 EIRKSLPELPEMRL
+299 EQLKNLLPELPE
-313 KRFTEEIKLSE
+313 KRFIRFTNDIKLPG

-329 MIRNKIVADYFEE
+329 LIKNKVVADYFEE
-342 TLSYDFNPKLLSGWI
+342 SLKYENNPKLISSWI
-357 ATDIMGYLNR
+357 TTDIMGYLNR
-367 NNMEFTD
+367 NNINFID
-374 LPINAKVLASLSKS
+374 LSIDAKSLATLAKS
-388 VSDSKVNDSTA
+388 VSDSQINEYTA
-399 KAILLKSLSSG
+399 KSILLKSISSN
-410 DAIEDLLK
+410 DHIDDLLK
-418 SELADSVSSDDLPDI
+418 SEINNSVTFENLLEI
-433 IEKVISDNPKA
+433 IEKVLNDNSKA
-444 LEDAKNDPQAIHFLI
+444 VADVKNDPQAIHFLI
-459 GQVMKATRGRA
+459 GQVMKATHGRA
-470 NHSKVKELIEKQLN
+470 DHSKVKELIEKQLK

>member
-1 MDIKSNKFEVLT
+1 MSNV
-13 LSNDYEGVKIG
+13 SIGVKIG

-46 RGNSP
+46 RGKSP
-51 NTLLCTVCTGLPGSL
+51 NTLLCAVCTGLPGAL

-116 GGIAIANNGHVE
+116 GGIAIANDGTVE
-128 TNLGGVRITRIQME
+128 TNLGKVRITRIQME

-198 TIGECDSKLD
+198 TIGECNSKLD

-220 DGRRVEVKN
+220 KGRRVEIKN
-229 ITSFKEVERALNFEI
+229 ISSFKEVERALNFEI

-275 GEEGYRYFPDPDLPP
+275 DEEGYRYFPDPDLPP
-290 MVISDDYVD
+290 MIISNDYID
-299 EIRKSLPELPEMRL
+299 ELRESLPELPD
-313 KRFTEEIKLSE
+313 KRFQRFINDIKLSE
-324 EIARI
+324 EITRI
-329 MIRNKIVADYFEE
+329 LIRNKIVADYFEE
-342 TLSYDFNPKLLSGWI
+342 TLSYEFNPKLISGWI

-367 NNMEFTD
+367 NNIKFVD
-374 LPINAKVLASLSKS
+374 LPIKAKTLASLSKS
-388 VSDSKVNDSTA
+388 VSDSKINDSTA
-399 KAILLKSLSSG
+399 KAILLESLSSG
-410 DAIEDLLK
+410 VTIEDLLK
-418 SELADSVSSDDLPDI
+418 SEIDNSVSSDDLPTI
-433 IEKVISDNPKA
+433 IDQVLNDNSKA

-459 GQVMKATRGRA
+459 GQVMKATKGRA
-470 NHSKVKELIEKQLN
+470 NHEDVKNLIEKKLFE

>member
-1 MDIKSNKFEVLT
+1 MSSSTD
-13 LSNDYEGVKIG
+13 GVKIG

-31 TALNTKMFCNCSSDY
+31 TSLNTKMFCNCSADY
-46 RGNSP
+46 RGKPP
-51 NTLLCTVCTGLPGSL
+51 NTLLCTVCAGLPGSL

-75 AAIKIGLALNC
+75 AAIKIGLAINC
-86 KISSNS
+86 KISNKS

-116 GGIAIANNGHVE
+116 GGIAIANEGYVE

-166 AGISLVEIVTEPDI
+166 AGISLVEIVTEPDL

-198 TIGECDSKLD
+198 AIGECDSKLD

-220 DGRRVEVKN
+220 NGRRVEVKN
-229 ITSFKEVERALNFEI
+229 ISSFKEVERALNFEI

-275 GEEGYRYFPDPDLPP
+275 DEEGYRYFPDPDLPP
-290 MVISDDYVD
+290 MDISNDYI
-299 EIRKSLPELPEMRL
+299 EQLKNLLPELPE
-313 KRFTEEIKLSE
+313 KRFIRFTNDIKLPG

-329 MIRNKIVADYFEE
+329 LIKNKVVADYFEE
-342 TLSYDFNPKLLSGWI
+342 SLKYENNPKLISSWI
-357 ATDIMGYLNR
+357 TTDIMGYLNR
-367 NNMEFTD
+367 NNINFID
-374 LPINAKVLASLSKS
+374 LSIDAKSLATLAKS
-388 VSDSKVNDSTA
+388 VSDSQINEYTA
-399 KAILLKSLSSG
+399 KSILLKSISSN
-410 DAIEDLLK
+410 DHIDDLLK
-418 SELADSVSSDDLPDI
+418 SEISNSVTFENLLEI
-433 IEKVISDNPKA
+433 IEKVLNDNSKA
-444 LEDAKNDPQAIHFLI
+444 VADVKNDPQAIHFLI
-459 GQVMKATRGRA
+459 GQVMKATHGRA
-470 NHSKVKELIEKQLN
+470 DHSKVKELIEKQLK

>member
-1 MDIKSNKFEVLT
+1 MSNV
-13 LSNDYEGVKIG
+13 SIGVKIG

-46 RGNSP
+46 RGKSP
-51 NTLLCTVCTGLPGSL
+51 NTLLCAVCTGLPGAL

-75 AAIKIGLALNC
+75 SAIKIGLALNC

-116 GGIAIANNGHVE
+116 GGIAIANDGTVE
-128 TNLGGVRITRIQME
+128 TNLGKVRITRIQME

-220 DGRRVEVKN
+220 KGRRVEIKN
-229 ITSFKEVERALNFEI
+229 ISSFKEVERALNFEI

-275 GEEGYRYFPDPDLPP
+275 DEEGYRYFPDPDLPP
-290 MVISDDYVD
+290 MIISNDYID
-299 EIRKSLPELPEMRL
+299 ELRESLPELPD
-313 KRFTEEIKLSE
+313 KRFQRFINDIKLSE
-324 EIARI
+324 EITRI
-329 MIRNKIVADYFEE
+329 LIRNKIIADYFEE
-342 TLSYDFNPKLLSGWI
+342 TLSYEFNPKLISGWI

-367 NNMEFTD
+367 NNIKFVD
-374 LPINAKVLASLSKS
+374 LPIKAKTLASLSKS
-388 VSDSKVNDSTA
+388 VSNSKINDSTA
-399 KAILLKSLSSG
+399 KAILLESLSSG
-410 DAIEDLLK
+410 VTIEDLLK
-418 SELADSVSSDDLPDI
+418 SEIDNSVSSDDLPTI
-433 IEKVISDNPKA
+433 IDQVLNDNSKA

-459 GQVMKATRGRA
+459 GQVMKATKGRA
-470 NHSKVKELIEKQLN
+470 NHEDVKNLIEKKLFE

>member
-1 MDIKSNKFEVLT
+1 MSSSID
-13 LSNDYEGVKIG
+13 GVKIG

-31 TALNTKMFCNCSSDY
+31 TSLNTKMFCNCSADY
-46 RGNSP
+46 RGKPP
-51 NTLLCTVCTGLPGSL
+51 NTLLCTVCAGLPGSL

-75 AAIKIGLALNC
+75 AAIKIGLAINC
-86 KISSNS
+86 KISNKS

-100 YPDSPKN
+100 YPDLPKN

-116 GGIAIANNGHVE
+116 GGIAIANEGYVE

-166 AGISLVEIVTEPDI
+166 AGISLVEIVTEPDL

-198 TIGECDSKLD
+198 AIGECDSKLD

-220 DGRRVEVKN
+220 NGRRVEVKN
-229 ITSFKEVERALNFEI
+229 ISSFKEVERALNFEI

-275 GEEGYRYFPDPDLPP
+275 DEEGYRYFPDPDLPP
-290 MVISDDYVD
+290 MDISNDYI
-299 EIRKSLPELPEMRL
+299 EQLKNLLPELPE
-313 KRFTEEIKLSE
+313 KRFIRFTNDIKLPG

-329 MIRNKIVADYFEE
+329 LIKNKVVADYFEE
-342 TLSYDFNPKLLSGWI
+342 SLKYENNPKLISSWI
-357 ATDIMGYLNR
+357 TTDIMGYLNR
-367 NNMEFTD
+367 NNINFID
-374 LPINAKVLASLSKS
+374 LSIDAKSLATLAKS
-388 VSDSKVNDSTA
+388 VSDSQINEYTA
-399 KAILLKSLSSG
+399 KSILLKSISSN
-410 DAIEDLLK
+410 DHIDDLLK
-418 SELADSVSSDDLPDI
+418 SEISNSVTFENLLEI
-433 IEKVISDNPKA
+433 IEKVLNDNSKA
-444 LEDAKNDPQAIHFLI
+444 VADVKNDPQAIHFLI
-459 GQVMKATRGRA
+459 GQVMKTTHGRA
-470 NHSKVKELIEKQLN
+470 DHSKVKELIEKQLK

>member
-1 MDIKSNKFEVLT
+1 MNNSL
-13 LSNDYEGVKIG
+13 EGVKIG

-31 TALNTKMFCNCSSDY
+31 TSLNTKMFCNCSSNY
-46 RGNSP
+46 RGKEP
-51 NTLLCTVCTGLPGSL
+51 NTMLCSVCTGLPGSL

-86 KISSNS
+86 KISNFS

-116 GGIAIANNGHVE
+116 GGMAIANKGHVE
-128 TNLGGVRITRIQME
+128 TNLGHVRITRIQME

-198 TIGECDSKLD
+198 TIGECDSSFD

-220 DGRRVEVKN
+220 GGRRVEIKN
-229 ITSFKEVERALNFEI
+229 ISSFKEVERALNFEI
-244 TRQKTIQAASKM
+244 TRQKTLQAANKM

-275 GEEGYRYFPDPDLPP
+275 DEEGYRYFPDPDLPP
-290 MVISDDYVD
+290 MMISEDY
-299 EIRKSLPELPEMRL
+299 ISGLQKSLPELPE
-313 KRFTEEIKLSE
+313 KRYLRFENEIGLSN

-329 MIRNKIVADYFEE
+329 LVKNKDIADYFEE
-342 TLSYDFNPKLLSGWI
+342 SLKYGNYPKLISSWI
-357 ATDIMGYLNR
+357 ATDILGYLNR
-367 NNMEFTD
+367 NDLNFNDLTVTPNMIAE
-374 LPINAKVLASLSKS
+374 LAKS
-388 VSDSKVNDSTA
+388 VSNSKINESAA
-399 KAILLKSLSSG
+399 KSILIRSISSN
-410 DAIEDLLK
+410 EDILTLLE
-418 SELADSVSSDDLPDI
+418 SELTNSVNSEELVNI
-433 IEKVISDNPKA
+433 VENVFQNNPKA
-444 LEDAKNDPQAIHFLI
+444 VNDLKSDSQAIHFLI
-459 GQVMKATRGRA
+459 GQVMKITKGRV
-470 NHSKVKELIEKQLN
+470 NHEDVKKLIEEKLDC

>member
-1 MDIKSNKFEVLT
+1 MSSSID
-13 LSNDYEGVKIG
+13 GVKIG

-31 TALNTKMFCNCSSDY
+31 TSLNTKMFCNCSADY
-46 RGNSP
+46 RGKPP
-51 NTLLCTVCTGLPGSL
+51 NTLLCTVCAGLPGSL

-75 AAIKIGLALNC
+75 AAIKIGLAINC
-86 KISSNS
+86 KISNKS

-116 GGIAIANNGHVE
+116 GGIAIANEGYVE

-166 AGISLVEIVTEPDI
+166 AGISLVEIVTEPDL

-198 TIGECDSKLD
+198 AIGECDSKLD

-220 DGRRVEVKN
+220 NGRRVEVKN
-229 ITSFKEVERALNFEI
+229 ISSFKEVERALNFEI

-275 GEEGYRYFPDPDLPP
+275 DEEGYRYFPDPDLPP
-290 MVISDDYVD
+290 MDISNDYI
-299 EIRKSLPELPEMRL
+299 EQLKNLLPELPE
-313 KRFTEEIKLSE
+313 KRFIRFTNDIKLPG

-329 MIRNKIVADYFEE
+329 LIKNKVVADYFEE
-342 TLSYDFNPKLLSGWI
+342 SLKYENNPKLISSWI
-357 ATDIMGYLNR
+357 TTDIMGYLNR
-367 NNMEFTD
+367 NNINFID
-374 LPINAKVLASLSKS
+374 LSIDAKSLATLAKS
-388 VSDSKVNDSTA
+388 VSDSQINEYTA
-399 KAILLKSLSSG
+399 KSILLKSISSN
-410 DAIEDLLK
+410 DHIDDLLK
-418 SELADSVSSDDLPDI
+418 SEISNSVTFENLLEI
-433 IEKVISDNPKA
+433 IEKVLNDNSKA
-444 LEDAKNDPQAIHFLI
+444 VADVKNDPQAIHFLI
-459 GQVMKATRGRA
+459 GQVMKTTHGRA
-470 NHSKVKELIEKQLN
+470 DHSKVKELIEKQLK